1 MAIAYLGL
9 GTNIGNKRRNMI
21 TAAALLAERVG
32 DILALSGFYETEPWG
47 FESENFF
54 LNAAVKLKT
63 SFSPL
68 ELLRITQRIEKEL
81 GRAEKSSGVYHDRII
96 DIDILLYED
105 EVLQI
110 PELTLPHPL
119 MHERKFVMEPLAV
132 CRASCVERTYNRF
145 ERTIMND
152 FEKILTGGGMVFKKK
167 GKDENA
173 GEKKIKFSDFLRGT
187 HKSGAAKMRAEF
199 KYKKALRNTKKKK

>member
-9 GTNIGNKRRNMI
+9 GTNVGNKRRNMI

-68 ELLRITQRIEKEL
+68 EVLQITQQIEKEL
-81 GRAEKSSGVYHDRII
+81 GRTEKSNGVYHDRII

-119 MHERKFVMEPLAV
+119 MHERNFVMDPLAEIAPFV
-132 CRASCVERTYNRF
+132 VHPVLKERIIDLK
-145 ERTIMND
+145 ER
-152 FEKILTGGGMVFKKK
+152 L
-167 GKDENA
+167 
-173 GEKKIKFSDFLRGT
+173 
-187 HKSGAAKMRAEF
+187 
-199 KYKKALRNTKKKK
+199 

>member
-96 DIDILLYED
+96 DIDILLYE
-105 EVLQI
+105 VLQI

-119 MHERKFVMEPLAV
+119 MHERKFVMEPLAEIAPFV
-132 CRASCVERTYNRF
+132 VHPVLKERIIDLK
-145 ERTIMND
+145 ER
-152 FEKILTGGGMVFKKK
+152 L
-167 GKDENA
+167 
-173 GEKKIKFSDFLRGT
+173 
-187 HKSGAAKMRAEF
+187 
-199 KYKKALRNTKKKK
+199 